1 MDKKLFRE
9 KSVAR
14 IASPEQL
21 DKYIKGGRRGY
32 LIALLAIVAVLG
44 GMLVWALVGS
54 IETSIETGCTI
65 RAGKVI
71 CCVPED
77 TAKRLTASAVIR
89 VEGREV
95 PVTGTSPVRPAEESE
110 ADKVMRDALDLNE
123 NEWCFDAYSE
133 TDLPDGNYRCTLV
146 LEYISPIRLI
156 FN

>member
-1 MDKKLFRE
+1 MEQKLFRE
-9 KSVAR
+9 KNMER

-32 LIALLAIVAVLG
+32 LIALLAIVIVLG

-54 IETSIETGCTI
+54 IETSVETGCTVHG
-65 RAGKVI
+65 GKVI

-77 TAKRLTASAVIR
+77 TAHRITSSAMIR

-95 PVTGTSPVRPAEESE
+95 HVTGKSPVRPAEESE

-123 NEWCFDAYSE
+123 DEWCLDAYAE